1 MKKICLSLLA
11 AVFALS
17 IFTASQASASGNYID
32 AQFYVDTYS
41 NSKNGL
47 QGFIINQGNRILTI
61 KSIDVKIYDANSN
74 VMLSKTYTFPS
85 IKLSAGQ
92 YHKFSLNAPDLID
105 RQYEMVRHQS
115 YIQYEYSL
123 TPIHKS
129 GTFVYVNGK
138 RLSPD
143 VPPAIINNRVLVP
156 LRSIFE
162 SLGASV
168 SWDSKTNIITAYKP
182 DTDVKLTHKIGENYM
197 TINSEKVML
206 DVTSQAIKG
215 RTMVPVRAISNAFNV
230 NVQYVQQD
238 RVNYITILD
247 VYGLSEN

>member
-1 MKKICLSLLA
+1 MKKIWLSLFA
-11 AVFALS
+11 AVFFLS
-17 IFTASQASASGNYID
+17 IITAPKASASGSYID

-41 NSKNGL
+41 NSENGL
-47 QGFIINQGNRILTI
+47 QGFIINQGNRVLTI
-61 KSIDVKIYDANSN
+61 KSIDVTIYDANSN
-74 VMLSKTYTFPS
+74 IMLSKTYTFPS

-92 YHKFSLNAPDLID
+92 YHKFSLNAPHLID
-105 RQYEMVRHQS
+105 RQYEMARHQS

-123 TPIHKS
+123 TPINKS

-143 VPPAIINNRVLVP
+143 VPPAIINDRVLVP

-162 SLGASV
+162 GLGASV
-168 SWDSKTNIITAYKP
+168 NWDSKTDIITAYKA
-182 DTDVKLTHKIGENYM
+182 DINVKLTHKIGQNYM
-197 TINSEKVML
+197 MVNGEKVLL
-206 DVTSQAIKG
+206 DVTSQVVKG

-238 RVNYITILD
+238 KVKYITVLD
-247 VYGLSEN
+247 IYGLSEK